1 MDYNEFKTLCITE
14 FKKLYRKEE
23 LPTEFLNRFKKEVVK
38 ARSYY
43 LDGIDLYEEFKSK
56 KALNKYVLP
65 YVLGFNKEYDLTK
78 PMDLIQTKEGAS
90 GGIDIDSDF
99 ENSGRDLI
107 IEYLKSKY
115 GEDCVFPVGT
125 FSMLGIKSAAKDLL
139 KYYEVPFADSN
150 AFTAILDN
158 DISFEENIEN
168 IKVSNRQMY
177 DFYLRNK
184 DILDLTPK
192 FVNKERQAGK
202 HAGGVVVL
210 PKPVYHYMP
219 VERAGGGLVTAY
231 PESGQVSTLD
241 DIGVVKFDILSITV
255 LDNIRET
262 IDSIDEDLYL
272 IEEDGIRKVVPYSYL
287 VGKKVMK

>member
-90 GGIDIDSDF
+90 GGVDIDSDF

-107 IEYLKSKY
+107 IDYLKRKY

-125 FSMLGIKSAAKDLL
+125 LSMLGIKSAAKDLL
-139 KYYEVPFADSN
+139 KYYEVPFAESN
-150 AFTAILDN
+150 NFTAALDN
-158 DISFEENIEN
+158 DLTFEENIEN
-168 IKVSNRQMY
+168 FKENNRQMY
-177 DFYLRNK
+177 NFYLANK
-184 DILDLTPK
+184 DVLDLTPK
-192 FVNKERQAGK
+192 FINKPRQNSK

-210 PKPVYHYMP
+210 PKPIYNYMP

-241 DIGVVKFDILSITV
+241 DIGVIKIDILSITV
-255 LDNIRET
+255 LDNIKDT
-262 IDSIDEDLYL
+262 INSIDEDLYL
-272 IEEDGIRKVVPYSYL
+272 VEENGIKKVVPYSYL
-287 VGKKVMK
+287 IGKKVIR